1 MRVLLLIL
9 ALAVTGCASTRAAA
23 PAPAVPAPAITTTS
37 ATAPANA
44 AVTATAAG
52 VRTSAEKEELVNAI
66 ETAIKQGY
74 KVVNEDGQTLYCRKE
89 LKTGSRVRSNLVCLT
104 EDRLLA
110 EQQGAKDFLEG
121 IQRNP
126 NRMRE

>member
-1 MRVLLLIL
+1 MRDLLLIL
-9 ALAVTGCASTRAAA
+9 ALSVTTCASVRAET
-23 PAPAVPAPAITTTS
+23 PGVPSPAVPTSAATTTP
-37 ATAPANA
+37 ATAPG
-44 AVTATAAG
+44 TE
-52 VRTSAEKEELVNAI
+52 VRTSAEKEELVKAI

-110 EQQGAKDFLEG
+110 ERQGAKDFLEG

>member
-9 ALAVTGCASTRAAA
+9 VLAVTGCASTRAEAPAA
-23 PAPAVPAPAITTTS
+23 PAPAIAMTPAASPAT
-37 ATAPANA
+37 A
-44 AVTATAAG
+44 AVTAPATGA
-52 VRTSAEKEELVNAI
+52 RTLAEKEELVKAI

-110 EQQGAKDFLEG
+110 EQQGARDFLEG

>member
-1 MRVLLLIL
+1 MRDLLLIL
-9 ALAVTGCASTRAAA
+9 ALSVTTCVSVRAET
-23 PAPAVPAPAITTTS
+23 PAVPSPAVPTSAATTTP
-37 ATAPANA
+37 ATAPA
-44 AVTATAAG
+44 TE
-52 VRTSAEKEELVNAI
+52 VRTSAEKEELVKAI

-110 EQQGAKDFLEG
+110 ERQGAKNFLEG

>member
-1 MRVLLLIL
+1 MRDLLLIL
-9 ALAVTGCASTRAAA
+9 ALSVTTCASTRAET
-23 PAPAVPAPAITTTS
+23 PAVPTSAATTTP
-37 ATAPANA
+37 ATAPA
-44 AVTATAAG
+44 TE
-52 VRTSAEKEELVNAI
+52 VRTSPEKEELVKAI

-110 EQQGAKDFLEG
+110 ERQGAKNFLEG

>member
-1 MRVLLLIL
+1 MRDLLLIL
-9 ALAVTGCASTRAAA
+9 ALSVTTCASVRAET
-23 PAPAVPAPAITTTS
+23 PAVPSPAVPPSDATTTP
-37 ATAPANA
+37 ATAPA
-44 AVTATAAG
+44 TE
-52 VRTSAEKEELVNAI
+52 VRTSAEKEELVKAI

-110 EQQGAKDFLEG
+110 ERQGAKDFLEG

>member
-1 MRVLLLIL
+1 MRILLLIV
-9 ALAVTGCASTRAAA
+9 ALAAAGNASTRAE
-23 PAPAVPAPAITTTS
+23 APAVPAPAAPATAAATPP
-37 ATAPANA
+37 ATAPA
-44 AVTATAAG
+44 TG
-52 VRTSAEKEELVNAI
+52 VRTSAEKEELVKAI
-66 ETAIKQGY
+66 ETAIKKGY

-110 EQQGAKDFLEG
+110 EQQGARDFLEG

>member
-9 ALAVTGCASTRAAA
+9 VLAVTGCASALAEVPAA
-23 PAPAVPAPAITTTS
+23 PAPAIAMTPAASPAT
-37 ATAPANA
+37 A
-44 AVTATAAG
+44 AVTAPAAG
-52 VRTSAEKEELVNAI
+52 VRTSAEKEELVKAI
-66 ETAIKQGY
+66 ETAIKKGY

-110 EQQGAKDFLEG
+110 EQQGARDFLEG

>member
-9 ALAVTGCASTRAAA
+9 VLAVTGCASALAEVPAA
-23 PAPAVPAPAITTTS
+23 PAPAIEMTPAASPAT
-37 ATAPANA
+37 A
-44 AVTATAAG
+44 AVTAPAAG
-52 VRTSAEKEELVNAI
+52 VRTSAEKEELVKAI
-66 ETAIKQGY
+66 ETAIKKGY

-110 EQQGAKDFLEG
+110 EQQGARDFLEG